1 MRFPFKQLLLMPL
14 IIGLAACE
22 HTSSGFEPS
31 GKIQAPEVWQSHLKT
46 AKLADDF
53 HAIAGQTIYVPIYS
67 HIYHEDPSKMT
78 LLAGT
83 MSIRNTDPK
92 SAIYLTSIAY
102 HGTDGKLVDELCKLP
117 IILEPMAT
125 ADIVVPR
132 RHTQGGSGANF
143 LVKWVADKK
152 VSPPLTEA
160 VMISAGASRNLSFVS
175 RGIVTENI
183 AGDK

>member
-1 MRFPFKQLLLMPL
+1 MRFPLKQLMLLPL
-14 IIGLAACE
+14 IIGLSACE
-22 HTSSGFEPS
+22 HSGIEPS
-31 GKIQAPEVWQSHLKT
+31 GKIQSPEVWQSHLKT
-46 AKLADDF
+46 TTLASDF
-53 HAIAGQTIYVPIYS
+53 HAIVGQTIYVPIYS

-92 SAIYLTSIAY
+92 NSIYLTSIAY
-102 HGTDGKLVDELCKLP
+102 HGTDGKLVDELCKQP

-132 RHTQGGSGANF
+132 RHTEGGSGANF
-143 LVKWVADKK
+143 LVKWVADKQ

-175 RGIVTENI
+175 RGIVTESI
-183 AGDK
+183 AGVK